1 MTTEAHGTAAG
12 EGGVRGHDPSGP
24 IPLRLLPDTAEVS
37 AQGHLHIGGCNL
49 VDLAAEFGTP
59 LFVYDEAHLRARC
72 GEAVSAFDGG
82 AAYAAKAFLC
92 AAMARLAIS
101 EGMDID
107 VASGGELQTVLRAF
121 EGDAAD
127 AAPVGGVAQRIV
139 LHGNNK
145 SAAELE
151 LARHAGIGR
160 IVVDS
165 FDELDLLDE
174 LHRADG
180 LVPRILLRVTPDV
193 RAETH
198 EYISTGQADSKFG
211 FGIRQGAAA
220 AAVERAARSEAVRLV
235 GIHCH
240 IGSQVFQVESLAK
253 ALEVIAEFAAPLF
266 TGSGAAAGCLEE
278 LSVGGGLGVAYV
290 ESEQA
295 PTITEWGSA
304 LSSRW
309 ADLSRRHGLEARL
322 TAEPGRAI
330 AAAAAVT
337 LYTVGSIKEVPGVRT
352 YAAVDGGYGDNP
364 RPMLYGSDY
373 TAFMPARA
381 DESRPHRVRLV
392 GKHCESGDVIVRS
405 APMPS
410 GLAAGDLVATPVTG
424 AYGYSM
430 GAPYNR
436 IGRPAVVFV
445 ADGEPRLVIRRETVD
460 DMLALDVL

>member
-1 MTTEAHGTAAG
+1 MTTEPHSAGAADSPGTID
-12 EGGVRGHDPSGP
+12 DPSGP
-24 IPLRLLPDTAEVS
+24 IPFRLLPDTAEVS
-37 AQGHLHIGGCNL
+37 DHGHLRIGGCDL

-72 GEAVSAFDGG
+72 REAVGAFDGG

-92 AAMARLAIS
+92 AAMARLALA

-121 EGDAAD
+121 EDDAS
-127 AAPVGGVAQRIV
+127 GNVARRIV

-145 SAAELE
+145 STAELAI
-151 LARHAGIGR
+151 ARTAGVGR

-165 FDELDLLDE
+165 FDELDRLDE

-180 LVPRILLRVTPDV
+180 IVPRVLLRVTPGV

-211 FGIRQGAAA
+211 FGIDQGVAAA
-220 AAVERAARSEAVRLV
+220 ATERAAAMSSVELV

-240 IGSQVFQVESLAK
+240 IGSQVFRVESLAK
-253 ALEVIAEFAAPLF
+253 ALDVVAEFAAPLF
-266 TGSGAAAGCLEE
+266 GSSPNAAGRLEE
-278 LSVGGGLGVAYV
+278 LSIGGGLGVAYV
-290 ESEQA
+290 ESERA
-295 PTITEWGSA
+295 PTIAEWGAA
-304 LSSRW
+304 LSRRW
-309 ADLSRRHGLEARL
+309 AGLSRRHGLIARL
-322 TAEPGRAI
+322 VAEPGRAI

-337 LYTVGSIKEVPGVRT
+337 LYTVGAVKEVPGVRT

-373 TAFMPARA
+373 TAFMPGRVT
-381 DESRPHRVRLV
+381 EPRPERVRLV

-405 APMPS
+405 APMPT

-445 ADGEPRLVIRRETVD
+445 ADGDARLVIRREEVK